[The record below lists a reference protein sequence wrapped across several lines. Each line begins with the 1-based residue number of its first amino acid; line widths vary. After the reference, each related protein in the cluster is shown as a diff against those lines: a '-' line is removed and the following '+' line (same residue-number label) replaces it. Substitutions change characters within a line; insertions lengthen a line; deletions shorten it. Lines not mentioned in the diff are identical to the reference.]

1 MDSLKETDNLA
12 TKPSKRP
19 RIEVDEELMRQ
30 MIAGQAPLDSKV
42 IRRIPEP
49 EAENTDAPEGKT
61 SETVSGASAPTAERT
76 DANTQTSDV
85 KELAGFRRK
94 KIPLP
99 DFERTFFAPA
109 DCRNRSAIYISAA
122 TKYKVSAILHLLGMR
137 IQGLQLWSQ
146 YAALCNRNL
155 QRRVE
160 LSPREEE
167 QQTTILN
174 RQCDKRLLWV
184 SDMDVAKRLASEP
197 QNVAFSTIATS
208 KTPGMEIRN
217 TRPRAIRN
225 GLAYFH
231 LRRLIDYR
239 RETCNRRCLSD

>member
-42 IRRIPEP
+42 IRRIPE
-49 EAENTDAPEGKT
+49 GKT

-76 DANTQTSDV
+76 DVNTQTSDV

-137 IQGLQLWSQ
+137 IQGLQLWSTICC
-146 YAALCNRNL
+146 AL
-155 QRRVE
+155 
-160 LSPREEE
+160 
-167 QQTTILN
+167 
-174 RQCDKRLLWV
+174 
-184 SDMDVAKRLASEP
+184 
-197 QNVAFSTIATS
+197 
-208 KTPGMEIRN
+208 
-217 TRPRAIRN
+217 
-225 GLAYFH
+225 
-231 LRRLIDYR
+231 
-239 RETCNRRCLSD
+239 

>member
-42 IRRIPEP
+42 VRR
-49 EAENTDAPEGKT
+49 
-61 SETVSGASAPTAERT
+61 
-76 DANTQTSDV
+76 TSDI

-137 IQGLQLWSQ
+137 IQGLQLWSTICC
-146 YAALCNRNL
+146 AL
-155 QRRVE
+155 
-160 LSPREEE
+160 
-167 QQTTILN
+167 
-174 RQCDKRLLWV
+174 
-184 SDMDVAKRLASEP
+184 
-197 QNVAFSTIATS
+197 
-208 KTPGMEIRN
+208 
-217 TRPRAIRN
+217 
-225 GLAYFH
+225 
-231 LRRLIDYR
+231 
-239 RETCNRRCLSD
+239 